1 MHITAVSYWKDL
13 EHLAAFSRNTSH
25 SASVQFV
32 MTTKGKYPHLG
43 LMHET
48 YFAPKGHWENLYY
61 NSQPIGLGTLP
72 SGISCVSFPLSMA

>member
-25 SASVQFV
+25 RASVQFV